1 MKANDSILV
10 VDDDHDFLGIIR
22 QILERKG
29 FEVRTVS
36 SAGEAL
42 ALLKE
47 KFYNAAILDISLPD
61 ADGTELL
68 SRIIELHPDIIA
80 VMLTGHSQVRNAVQS
95 LNRGAFA
102 YLEKPVDPENL
113 ISVINRGLEKQHL
126 VLENRKLIEEM
137 ERNNRVTN
145 TILNVSQD

>member
-1 MKANDSILV
+1 MKANDNILV
-10 VDDDHDFLGIIR
+10 GDDDPDFLGIIR

-42 ALLKE
+42 SLLKE
-47 KFYNAAILDISLPD
+47 QFYNAAILDVSLPD

-80 VMLTGHSQVRNAVQS
+80 VMLTGHSSVRNAVQS

-113 ISVINRGLEKQHL
+113 ITVINRGMEKQRL
-126 VLENRKLIEEM
+126 VLENRKLLNEL
-137 ERNNRVTN
+137 ERHNH
-145 TILNVSQD
+145 VS